1 MTKYQVEV
9 NRTYVYN
16 VEADS
21 KEAAVNKVDNNNPTP
36 IYDEFQYATATEVPD
51 RSKGKPTTYQ
61 VSVSR
66 THIYEVKADN
76 QEDAEEL
83 AFAKDAVLVDDFVI
97 DIHSTVID
105 TEPVGPTYEFSTTDG
120 ELVAT
125 YPVTLPDS
133 EEEGSIQ
140 FHLTPEGIIV
150 DVFDHNGEVID
161 IFARTAQEF
170 TDYRLVTP

>member
-9 NRTYVYN
+9 NRTYVYE

-21 KEAAVNKVDNNNPTP
+21 KQAAVNKVDNNNLTP
-36 IYDEFQYATATEVPD
+36 SYDEFQYATATEVTQP
-51 RSKGKPTTYQ
+51 
-61 VSVSR
+61 
-66 THIYEVKADN
+66 
-76 QEDAEEL
+76 
-83 AFAKDAVLVDDFVI
+83 
-97 DIHSTVID
+97 
-105 TEPVGPTYEFSTTDG
+105 YEFSATDG

-150 DVFDHNGEVID
+150 DVFDYNGEVID